1 MSISSFVAA
10 KIVGELTEWSVERT
24 RIHKLLYMMQLV
36 YAYRNNGKSFI
47 SNEPF
52 ISDDVGP
59 VLKDLDQRIAGFG
72 ARKYRNLFR
81 QHQYFT
87 NELEDEIKLIKDTI
101 EHYKDT
107 STATLGSIARGFSW
121 SKYYNQGELKYIMEQ
136 TSIHSES
143 IFLLSKKRQIKLLNT
158 EFSFPV
164 VSDDL
169 IFIEIVK
176 ETAIPY
182 NITDSEKRIIES
194 LLEIFA
200 GNIKFNYIPIQ
211 GRDSF
216 YLKDLDRLSDVLIK
230 FLAYK
235 SEEHQNIFMYEYL
248 NGNI

>member
-24 RIHKLLYMMQLV
+24 RIHKLLYMMQLI
-36 YAYRNNGKSFI
+36 YAYRNNGKAFI
-47 SNEPF
+47 TNEPF

-59 VLKDLDQRIAGFG
+59 VLKDLDQRIEVFG

-81 QHQYFT
+81 QYKYIT
-87 NELEDEIKLIKDTI
+87 NELEDEIKLIKDVI

-107 STATLGSIARGFSW
+107 STATLGSITRGFSW
-121 SKYYNQGELKYIMEQ
+121 SKYYNQGDVKYIIEQ
-136 TSIHSES
+136 DSIYSEA
-143 IFLLSKKRQIKLLNT
+143 IFLLSKKRKIKLLNT

-164 VSDDL
+164 VADDL

-176 ETAIPY
+176 ETAMLY
-182 NITDSEKRIIES
+182 KITDSEKRIVES

-200 GNIKFNYIPIQ
+200 GNMQFNYIPIQ

-216 YLKDLDRLSDVLIK
+216 YLKDLGRLSDALIR